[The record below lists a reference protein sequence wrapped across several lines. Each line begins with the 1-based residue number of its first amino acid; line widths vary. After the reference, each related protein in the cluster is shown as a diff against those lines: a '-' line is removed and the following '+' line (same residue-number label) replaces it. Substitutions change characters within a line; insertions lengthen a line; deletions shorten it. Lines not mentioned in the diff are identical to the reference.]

1 MPRGERCPGEHV
13 KEKGTP
19 KGGSLM
25 LSPMLELFLSSPHS
39 SLNRQEVLDQIK
51 HLEGL
56 GIGLSIFESNP
67 NFLNNKD
74 SPAK

>member
-1 MPRGERCPGEHV
+1 MLRGERHLGEHA

-19 KGGSLM
+19 KGGSLTP
-25 LSPMLELFLSSPHS
+25 SPMLDYFFSSPHP
-39 SLNRQEVLDQIK
+39 SLNRQEVLDLIK

-56 GIGLSIFESNP
+56 GIGLPMFESNP

-74 SPAK
+74 S